1 MVRGGQ
7 KRGSISMA
15 VVVAVV
21 VAMVGETQGNGT
33 YFNPLAEQYILF
45 IPFFDKGLCIDVI
58 NI

>member
-1 MVRGGQ
+1 MARGGQ

-45 IPFFDKGLCIDVI
+45 IPFFDKVCV
-58 NI
+58 